1 MNCFISVVACANA
14 NSIHRYGWNPG
25 MESVFRFESQ
35 ALHGIPEIKQ
45 SQWTGLKIMANIR
58 VQAMQDYTL
67 RVKIDDAQ
75 LVTLNGDV
83 ELTED
88 NQIAGNGGQESGALH
103 LDFPPEFK
111 QHLETPVLV
120 HLKRGVVEEFFVAR
134 DEPISVTNLKR
145 SVLSQLQLDISES
158 QHVQSRQTSYH
169 KVLEESVLGKCY
181 TMYNVIPLT
190 PVRVMEL
197 ERSWYEEESMANL
210 QHSNEGK
217 KACENKQYYE
227 IIKTRDLNHCDY
239 RPVFQHVSGAEFTG
253 DVSKARAGSLFTV
266 NIVCRIKL

>member
-1 MNCFISVVACANA
+1 
-14 NSIHRYGWNPG
+14 
-25 MESVFRFESQ
+25 MESVFRFESH

-45 SQWTGLKIMANIR
+45 SQWTGIKIMANIR

-83 ELTED
+83 DLTDD
-88 NQIAGNGGQESGALH
+88 NRIAGNGGQESGALH
-103 LDFPPEFK
+103 LDFPQEFK
-111 QHLETPVLV
+111 RHLEAPVSV
-120 HLKRGVVEEFFVAR
+120 HLKRGVVVEFFVSR

-145 SVLSQLQLDISES
+145 SVLSQLQLDISGS
-158 QHVQSRQTSYH
+158 QQVPNHQGSYH

-190 PVRVMEL
+190 PARVMEL

-253 DVSKARAGSLFTV
+253 DVSKARAGNLFTV
-266 NIVCRIKL
+266 NIVYQIKLYNILYI

>member
-1 MNCFISVVACANA
+1 
-14 NSIHRYGWNPG
+14 
-25 MESVFRFESQ
+25 
-35 ALHGIPEIKQ
+35 
-45 SQWTGLKIMANIR
+45 
-58 VQAMQDYTL
+58 MQDYTL

-75 LVTLNGDV
+75 IVTLNGDV
-83 ELTED
+83 DLNED
-88 NQIAGNGGQESGALH
+88 NRLAVNGGQESGALH

-120 HLKRGVVEEFFVAR
+120 HLKRGLVEQFFVSR

-145 SVLSQLQLDISES
+145 SVLSQLQLNISGS
-158 QHVQSRQTSYH
+158 QQVIEHQGSQH
-169 KVLEESVLGKCY
+169 KVLEESVLGNCY
-181 TMYNVIPLT
+181 TTYNVIPVT
-190 PVRVMEL
+190 PARAMGL

-239 RPVFQHVSGAEFTG
+239 RPVFQHVSGAEFSG
-253 DVSKARAGSLFTV
+253 DVSKARVGTLFTHSS
-266 NIVCRIKL
+266 